1 MAMKVEMLRCF
12 CTVAQTGNLAEAASR
27 LGRTQSAVSMMLKQ
41 FEDHL
46 GKKLFEGERKNHL
59 SPLGQQVLD
68 LALKQV
74 RDFDQTVQNIEMAAQ
89 AEQGL
94 IRIVSVPS
102 VGALVFPALL
112 GHMTSRFPGLKI
124 ELRDGDSQQVLDA
137 VAGDKADIGI
147 ASGHHPL
154 NGVSAE
160 PLFQDR
166 FGLVAASDHPLMTR
180 AKPPEICDLMAAPF
194 VRNALCDFIESAP
207 FREILDRA
215 EVTIHNTH
223 SLITTVRA
231 GQWITVLPQTV
242 AQFIPDAVAFRPI
255 SDLPDKREVYIYRR
269 ERARFRE
276 ITQACCSYILSSG
289 FGNTGLV
296 QEPVLD

>member
-1 MAMKVEMLRCF
+1 MAVKVEMLRCF

-41 FEDHL
+41 FEEHL

-68 LALKQV
+68 LSLKQV
-74 RDFDQTVQNIEMAAQ
+74 RDFDQAVQNIELAAQ
-89 AEQGL
+89 AEHGL

-112 GHMTSRFPGLKI
+112 DHMTSRFPGLKI

-137 VAGDKADIGI
+137 VAGDTSDIGI

-180 AKPPEICDLMAAPF
+180 AEPPAISDLVAEPF
-194 VRNALCDFIESAP
+194 VRNALCDFIESAS
-207 FREILDRA
+207 FREILDGA

-255 SDLPDKREVYIYRR
+255 SDLPDRREVYLYVR

-276 ITQACCSYILSSG
+276 ISEACRSFVLSSG
-289 FGNTGLV
+289 FGNASQV
-296 QEPVLD
+296 NA